1 MNYKDYKYDSSS
13 FTMTNNQYKA
23 LIDLLEDNRPNRI
36 IELGGGQSTRI
47 FQKYK
52 SKYNCKFFS
61 IEHNS
66 KYACENT
73 ILFNLVENTNI
84 NIGKE
89 FYSNINKY
97 DGLENW
103 LLNQDKFDF
112 VLIDGPFGYDFRE
125 NYDYGRVQL
134 LSFAI
139 LDKLSDNAIIF
150 VHDIERTNM
159 QRTLDKFEMLLI
171 SNNFNFNKYILN
183 DTHKL
188 AIFKINKHK

>member
-1 MNYKDYKYDSSS
+1 MNYKDYEYDSFA
-13 FTMTNNQYKA
+13 FTMTDNQYKT

-52 SKYNCKFFS
+52 SKYNCQFFS

-66 KYACENT
+66 EYVCENT
-73 ILFNLVENTNI
+73 VLFNLVENTNI

-103 LLNQDKFDF
+103 LSNQDKFDF
-112 VLIDGPFGYDFRE
+112 VLIDGPFGFDFRE
-125 NYDYGRVQL
+125 NYNYGRVQL

-150 VHDIERTNM
+150 VHDTEHINM
-159 QRTLDKFEMLLI
+159 QRTLTEFETLLI
-171 SNNFNFNKYILN
+171 SNNFNFNKQIIN
-183 DTHKL
+183 EIPQL

>member
-1 MNYKDYKYDSSS
+1 MNYKDYEYDSFD
-13 FTMTNNQYKA
+13 FTMTDNQYKT

-52 SKYNCKFFS
+52 SKYNCQFFS

-66 KYACENT
+66 EYVCENT
-73 ILFNLVENTNI
+73 VLFNLVENTNI

-103 LLNQDKFDF
+103 LSNQDKFDF
-112 VLIDGPFGYDFRE
+112 VLIDGPFGYGFRK
-125 NYDYGRVQL
+125 NYNYGRVQL
-134 LSFAI
+134 LSFVI

-150 VHDIERTNM
+150 VHDIERMNM
-159 QRTLDKFEMLLI
+159 QQTLNEFEMLLI
-171 SNNFNFNKYILN
+171 KHNFNFNKQIIN
-183 DTHKL
+183 EIPQL

>member
-1 MNYKDYKYDSSS
+1 MNYKDYEYDSFA
-13 FTMTNNQYKA
+13 FTMTDNQYKT

-52 SKYNCKFFS
+52 SKYNCQFFS
-61 IEHNS
+61 IEHDS
-66 KYACENT
+66 EYVCENT
-73 ILFNLVENTNI
+73 VLFNLVENTNI

-103 LLNQDKFDF
+103 LSNQDKFDF
-112 VLIDGPFGYDFRE
+112 ILIDGPFGFDFRE

-134 LSFAI
+134 LSFVI
-139 LDKLSDNAIIF
+139 LDKLSDDAIIF
-150 VHDIERTNM
+150 VHDTERINM
-159 QRTLDKFEMLLI
+159 QRTLTEFETLLI
-171 SNNFNFNKYILN
+171 SNNFNFNKQIIN
-183 DTHKL
+183 EIPQL